1 MFEVYRQSAF
11 VVVLLEQSDFG
22 NSPEFTLNKAAIL
35 NLKCWTQGIW
45 TAQEHLVN
53 TNVVFN
59 DKNRLWH
66 HFIIGEHKNIEDGM
80 QQILRL
86 ACEKGELSWLHVV
99 GK

>member
-45 TAQEHLVN
+45 TAQEHLYANQNGDIKAAEILPIFYKVKECRIRCAVN
-53 TNVVFN
+53 LVDAV
-59 DKNRLWH
+59 
-66 HFIIGEHKNIEDGM
+66 
-80 QQILRL
+80 LRF
-86 ACEKGELSWLHVV
+86 K
-99 GK
+99 